1 MAMIK
6 GNDIL
11 IKQVVNGQEQSIAA
25 SNSCDIELNCDMKPV
40 SSPSSGEY
48 MDYKAGR
55 KTWVVRLNYLVPT
68 TGIALLNQKNI
79 GNKYYLRM
87 YVRNNSSIDKL
98 EGYAYLQQAHVTA
111 TRGNLLTGSWIF
123 QGTGS
128 L

>member
-1 MAMIK
+1 MKIK

-11 IKQVVNGQEQSIAA
+11 IKQVVNGNEQFLAA

-55 KTWVVRLNYLVPT
+55 KTWVVRLNYLVDT
-68 TGIALLNQKNI
+68 TGTALLSQKNI

-98 EGYAYLQQAHVTA
+98 EGYAFLQQAHVTA
-111 TRGNLLTGSWIF
+111 TRGNLLTGSWVF
-123 QGTGS
+123 QGTGN

>member
-1 MAMIK
+1 MKIK

-11 IKQVVNGQEQSIAA
+11 IKQVVNGNEHFIAA

-55 KTWVVRLNYLVPT
+55 KTWVVRLNYLVDT
-68 TGIALLNQKNI
+68 TGYALLNQKNI

-87 YVRNNSSIDKL
+87 YVRNNPSIDKL
-98 EGYAYLQQAHVTA
+98 EGYAFLQQAHVTA
-111 TRGNLLTGSWIF
+111 TRGNLLTGSWVF
-123 QGTGS
+123 QGTGN